1 MLVHSVPQSEIQTQ
15 DPTEKKG
22 ISKWSLKESEKNMKY
37 GWGRQCKILI
47 LFYKIIFETMRFAM
61 LKRKSV
67 NLFKYNFQNGKG

>member
-1 MLVHSVPQSEIQTQ
+1 
-15 DPTEKKG
+15 
-22 ISKWSLKESEKNMKY
+22 MKY